1 MREQLRDKYDLVV
14 VGSGAAGLVG
24 AITAAKLGLSAV
36 IIEKATVWGGTS
48 ALSGGAMWLPANH
61 LMAADGE
68 SDSYKEALA
77 YLHLAVERTGRATSE
92 ERLSAFLQG
101 APRMLRALTGEGA
114 ALIREPHQ
122 PDYLAHLPHARV
134 GRSVEPDL
142 SDGRKLGDAW
152 DTLRRYPGDL
162 PAVRLGELS
171 RLGQGVSTFQGIK
184 TLLKVGI
191 RHKLLKLFGQRP
203 LGMGAAL
210 VAELM
215 QVVRRLQVP
224 VILNTRLE
232 DLVFQD
238 GRVSGVICDGAG
250 TGRRQIST
258 GNVLLSA
265 GGFAHSAQRQEL
277 QGTDG
282 SFSLASPDDSGD
294 MLSLA
299 RQIGADV
306 ELLDSAWW
314 GCVVKYPDGTPG
326 FTVTERSTP
335 GSILIDGRGARFTN
349 EAQNYNLVGRDM
361 RTRSVDPA
369 WLIIDSRNRSKYRF
383 GLLLPGRTPEALIE
397 SGFFKRASSIEALAR
412 ACAIDPRGLTD
423 TIDRFNNFARSGV
436 DQDFHRGE
444 TAYERYWGDPGHH
457 PNPNLGAIE
466 RPPYLATRV
475 YAGDIG
481 TRGGFVTDGHGR
493 VLSAGKPLEGL
504 YASGN
509 CTATL
514 FGRDYPGAGATLGP
528 AMTFAFLAAEHM
540 ADRRSGVSFLDS
552 ARRAVSPAAAADAS
566 AQSKGLGH
574 A

>member
-1 MREQLRDKYDLVV
+1 MREQLKDKYDLIV
-14 VGSGAAGLVG
+14 VGSGAAGLVS

-36 IIEKATVWGGTS
+36 IIEKAAVWGGTS

-68 SDSYKEALA
+68 PDSYEEALA
-77 YLHLAVERTGRATSE
+77 YLHLAVQGTGRATSE

-101 APRMLRALTGEGA
+101 APRMLKALTGEGA

-134 GRSVEPDL
+134 GRSVEPNL
-142 SDGRKLGDAW
+142 SDGRKLGDAL

-224 VILNTRLE
+224 VILNSRLE

-238 GRVSGVICDGAG
+238 GRVSGVVCDGAG

-265 GGFAHSAQRQEL
+265 GGFAHSAQRQQL

-299 RQIGADV
+299 RRIGADV

-335 GSILIDGRGARFTN
+335 GSILVDAHGARFTN
-349 EAQNYNLVGRDM
+349 EAQNYNLVGSDM

-412 ACAIDPRGLTD
+412 VCEIDPRGLTE
-423 TIDRFNNFARSGV
+423 TIDRFNDFARSGV
-436 DQDFHRGE
+436 DHDFHRGE

-457 PNPNLGAIE
+457 PNPNLGPIE

-481 TRGGFVTDGHGR
+481 TRGGFLTDGHGR

-509 CTATL
+509 CTATI

-540 ADRRSGVSFLDS
+540 ADRRSAVSYLDS
-552 ARRAVSPAAAADAS
+552 ARRPVSPTAAADAS